1 MNRIQGLGLFVTTG
15 GLAGYLVGV
24 PIPDPGRELSLI
36 AVMVGITLIAVGASD
51 P

>member
-1 MNRIQGLGLFVTTG
+1 MNRTRGIGLFVTAG

-24 PIPDPGRELSLI
+24 QIPYPARELSLI
-36 AVMVGITLIAVGASD
+36 AVMVGITITAVGVDD